1 MEIGTDIAAYPRV
14 GVNTDLLGNELEIF
28 SYLANIQCLGCAED
42 KDPLGIIWSVDKNS
56 RLFVNK
62 PATLHN
68 NLILLPL
75 FLQNSKHI

>member
-42 KDPLGIIWSVDKNS
+42 KDPLGII
-56 RLFVNK
+56 
-62 PATLHN
+62 
-68 NLILLPL
+68 
-75 FLQNSKHI
+75 